1 MSQIRTGWLPPAGT
15 GGEEAADGHQTPAVN
30 RGSFTVQRFQTLFG
44 KKEVSMKHN
53 WKRILALLMALVLA
67 LAMTACGSGDTTQED
82 TDSDAST
89 TEAADTAEEEASDEA
104 EDAEAETETES
115 ESEGDAEITDGE
127 EKNITLTVTY
137 SDGTCEN
144 YEITTTAEYLMDAIE
159 DTVTLEGSE
168 SDYGFYLET
177 VNGET
182 ADYDADGAYWAI
194 YVNHEYGM
202 YGLDSQPVA
211 DGDDFELIYTVG

>member
-1 MSQIRTGWLPPAGT
+1 
-15 GGEEAADGHQTPAVN
+15 
-30 RGSFTVQRFQTLFG
+30 
-44 KKEVSMKHN
+44 HN
-53 WKRILALLMALVLA
+53 LNRILALLMALVLA
-67 LAMTACGSGDTTQED
+67 LAMTACDSGDTTQED
-82 TDSDAST
+82 ADSDAST
-89 TEAADTAEEEASDEA
+89 TEAADTAEEEASDET
-104 EDAEAETETES
+104 EDAEAEAETEAETETES
-115 ESEGDAEITDGE
+115 ESDSDAEITDGE

-137 SDGTCEN
+137 SDGTSEN

-159 DTVTLEGSE
+159 DTVTLEDSE

-182 ADYDADGAYWAI
+182 ADYDTDGAYWAI

>member
-1 MSQIRTGWLPPAGT
+1 
-15 GGEEAADGHQTPAVN
+15 
-30 RGSFTVQRFQTLFG
+30 
-44 KKEVSMKHN
+44 MKHN
-53 WKRILALLMALVLA
+53 LNRILALLMALVLA

-82 TDSDAST
+82 ADSDAST
-89 TEAADTAEEEASDEA
+89 TEAADAAEEEASGETEDA
-104 EDAEAETETES
+104 EAEAETETES
-115 ESEGDAEITDGE
+115 ESDGAAEITDGE

-137 SDGTCEN
+137 SDGTSEN

-182 ADYDADGAYWAI
+182 ADYDTDGAYWAI
-194 YVNHEYGM
+194 YVNDEYGM
-202 YGLDSQPVA
+202 YGLDSQFFFYV
-211 DGDDFELIYTVG
+211 